1 VGRPEGAAGGQV
13 ATTLGTYRTVLRV
26 ATLTIAGLVILFWD
40 RPGPAVVIT
49 VAVLAAVVLIVLEV
63 LSAPPKPAAAPE
75 P

>member
-1 VGRPEGAAGGQV
+1 V